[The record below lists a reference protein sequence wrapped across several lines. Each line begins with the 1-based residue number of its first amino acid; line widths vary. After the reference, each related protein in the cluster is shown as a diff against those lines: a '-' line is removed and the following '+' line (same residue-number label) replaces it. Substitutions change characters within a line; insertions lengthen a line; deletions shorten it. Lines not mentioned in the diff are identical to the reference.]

1 MWLNGAPRLAMCMEF
16 VRVDP
21 PGCDVAV
28 VRRDATKHPRE
39 GAIAFLHGLGGASS
53 SFAQA
58 LEAAPLAQY
67 DLFLIDLLGHGS
79 SDKPPNF
86 DYRPASH
93 AAVVFQALRHLD
105 PSPPLVVVGYSLGS
119 AIAVQLAKFEPL
131 GVRKLVLVE
140 PAIDADRMS
149 FAKRII
155 PMGEGDFRARYGEVL
170 APYGAP
176 EATAADRHWAET
188 AAYASS
194 SAVYR
199 SAKGLYDA
207 ALRGE
212 IRRQFEALVVPT
224 TLILSPQTRDE
235 WAGALHAE
243 ARGMVVRVIDSPS
256 RAHFFDAPQAFYE
269 AVGEAAAGGAD
280 PVY

>member
-1 MWLNGAPRLAMCMEF
+1 MEF
-16 VRVDP
+16 VQVDP
-21 PGCDVAV
+21 PGSDVAV

-39 GAIAFLHGLGGASS
+39 GAIVFLHGLGGASS

-58 LEAAPLAQY
+58 LEAPPLAWH
-67 DLFLIDLLGHGS
+67 DVILIDLLGHGS
-79 SDKPPNF
+79 SDKPLNF

-93 AAVVFQALRHLD
+93 AAVLFQALRALD
-105 PSPPLVVVGYSLGS
+105 PSPPLAVVGYSLGG
-119 AIAVQLAKFEPL
+119 AVAVELAKFTPL

-155 PMGEGDFRARYGEVL
+155 PMGEGEFRARYHEVL

-188 AAYASS
+188 AAFASS

-212 IRRQFEALVVPT
+212 IARQFESLVVPT

-243 ARGMVVRVIDSPS
+243 ARGVLVRVVESPS
-256 RAHFFDAPQAFYE
+256 RAQFFDAPQAFYE
-269 AVGEAAAGGAD
+269 AVAEAAAGGAD
-280 PVY
+280 PVH